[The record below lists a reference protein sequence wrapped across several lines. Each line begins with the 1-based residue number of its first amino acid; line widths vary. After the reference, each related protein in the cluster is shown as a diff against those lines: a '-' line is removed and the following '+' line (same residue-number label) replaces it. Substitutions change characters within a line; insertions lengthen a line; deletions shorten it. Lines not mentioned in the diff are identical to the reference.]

1 MNTEQRERIFRSSAS
16 GWVFMGMIP
25 LGDDEVE
32 EEVGF
37 SEPQEHR
44 NAEDAYESFSQEYAD
59 HFGVF
64 FRDKHGVLHPTSAES
79 QPEDFEF

>member
-1 MNTEQRERIFRSSAS
+1 MNAVNP
-16 GWVFMGMIP
+16 GWVFKAIRN
-25 LGDDEVE
+25 E